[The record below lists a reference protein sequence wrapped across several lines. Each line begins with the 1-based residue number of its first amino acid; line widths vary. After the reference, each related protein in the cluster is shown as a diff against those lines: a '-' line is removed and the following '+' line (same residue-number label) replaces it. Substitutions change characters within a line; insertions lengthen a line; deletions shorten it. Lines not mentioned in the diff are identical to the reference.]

1 MTRRFASGVC
11 RVIRVVRKVD
21 CRDTNALCIVDGDR
35 VIAGK
40 RNWFTLVNFSNGKV
54 EDDVNDESLGF
65 VNCFLRLRDNKTILC
80 GCSKEEFCF
89 YDIESRKYIKNIH
102 ICR

>member
-1 MTRRFASGVC
+1 M
-11 RVIRVVRKVD
+11 
-21 CRDTNALCIVDGDR
+21 
-35 VIAGK
+35 IAGK

-54 EDDVNDESLGF
+54 EDDVIDESLGF

-89 YDIESRKYIKNIH
+89 YDIESRKYIKTYKKGYHTDSVNDLVKRDDETFASCSRDKTIK
-102 ICR
+102 IWKY